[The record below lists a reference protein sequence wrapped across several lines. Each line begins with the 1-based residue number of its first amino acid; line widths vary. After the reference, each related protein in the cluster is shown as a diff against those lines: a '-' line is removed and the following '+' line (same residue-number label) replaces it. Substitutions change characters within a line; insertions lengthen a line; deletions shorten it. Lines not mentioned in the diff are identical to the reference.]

1 MVRSLLRRY
10 CAQVIHCIQI
20 LMLLARTPIG
30 FLRLN
35 PIGLHQRNLLCE
47 FTSAKQLVS
56 LRTDA
61 ERRPKCSSCL
71 FRENIQHHRRQGYCN
86 PQKNHG
92 CHDAEEHPALRVL
105 KNRQSAFLE
114 KKLQLRCTQTTE
126 RLIPRR
132 RRLYQKEARR
142 TSFFIAICAVC
153 DSGKMGFT
161 MKPQRKHQAEGADHR
176 LARLL

>member
-1 MVRSLLRRY
+1 MPSFS
-10 CAQVIHCIQI
+10 CIERAISNFVVQWSSV
-20 LMLLARTPIG
+20 T
-30 FLRLN
+30 RLSTRKH
-35 PIGLHQRNLLCE
+35 GY
-47 FTSAKQLVS
+47 QLTK
-56 LRTDA
+56 TDSFRIA
-61 ERRPKCSSCL
+61 IPKLSVFKTLWYNNTKCSSCL

-142 TSFFIAICAVC
+142 TSFFIAICSVC